1 VTTWV
6 EISTLPEVENLVLL
20 LKTDP
25 DVILT
30 KLSQA
35 VAKLS
40 SYEEVNLAKNER
52 IPDLHPGVWIR
63 TDFDAFLPREFWD
76 DNL

>member
-1 VTTWV
+1 MTTRV
-6 EISTLPEVENLVLL
+6 EISTLPEVEALVLL

-30 KLSQA
+30 NLNKA

-40 SYEEVNLAKNER
+40 PHEEVNLSINER

-63 TDFDAFLPREFWD
+63 SDFDDFLPREFWREKF
-76 DNL
+76 